1 MDMLVSPQN
10 RIQSVPSQPQVTP
23 TNKGGGEFGRVLANT
38 ALASAE
44 GAVMTIPG
52 APIMALALRNA
63 TGSSSS
69 FLTSPGVGAGS
80 VGGAPLGGSATLAS
94 TNAAGGPAPTT
105 DGGGASGTPSLE
117 GSLQGTHDA
126 NMYYLQIQERVNAE
140 NRSFTTIS
148 NVLKA
153 EHETVKTAIGNI
165 R

>member
-1 MDMLVSPQN
+1 MDMLVSPQS
-10 RIQSVPSQPQVTP
+10 RIQTVPSQAQVTP
-23 TNKGGGEFGRVLANT
+23 TAKGGGEFGRVLANT

-63 TGSSSS
+63 TGGSSS
-69 FLTSPGVGAGS
+69 FLAAP
-80 VGGAPLGGSATLAS
+80 GGAPLGGPAVLPS
-94 TNAAGGPAPTT
+94 TNAAGGPAPNT
-105 DGGGASGTPSLE
+105 DASATGAPNLE
-117 GSLQGTHDA
+117 GSLQGTHDQ
-126 NMYYLQIQERVNAE
+126 NMYFLQIQERVNAE